1 MAVDTG
7 QGGLVGRDY
16 SLFWN
21 TNDHLLSQIYFL
33 HFHPKYPFLS
43 PSPSISL
50 PLPFSLLLSP
60 ETNYSPSSS
69 PNLCPLKMSSTAYSH
84 TIKQSCKHIHTHTL
98 RSVPLSSACLTCSLF
113 FFFSLTRSSSRIFQ
127 WWLLSLSS
135 PGKQRILVH
144 TGQREG
150 EGW

>member
-16 SLFWN
+16 SLLWN
-21 TNDHLLSQIYFL
+21 TNDRLLSPIYFL

-43 PSPSISL
+43 PSPSISF

-60 ETNYSPSSS
+60 ETNYSPLFFPQSL
-69 PNLCPLKMSSTAYSH
+69 PPQNVKLCILTHHQTQSQTH
-84 TIKQSCKHIHTHTL
+84 THTHTL
-98 RSVPLSSACLTCSLF
+98 RSVPLSSACLTCSL
-113 FFFSLTRSSSRIFQ
+113 FSLTRSSSRIFQ